1 MHGEIV
7 ILSVGVFVTL
17 LIAGMGLYRVLGDS
31 EARRLRRRLREIT
44 VAEGEGTVVA
54 PTFLR
59 DSRYSSSPGLDALL
73 RAFPMSER
81 LSLMLVRADVG
92 MQLGNFMFLLAM
104 CAVLPPVIG
113 VFVFQVSP
121 WTAPLGTVCAGIP
134 LLWLR
139 HRKVQRVRRFE
150 RQFPDALDILT
161 SALRS
166 GMAFSGAVQVVAE
179 ECAADV
185 AKEFTLLF
193 EENRLGI
200 DMKMALRNLAER
212 VDSKE
217 LHLFVIA
224 VLLQRDTGGNLVEI
238 LEGTAFVIRER
249 LRILGDVRALTAQA
263 RLSGVILSVLPV
275 AVGMFIMFTAPDY
288 MRVLFRESLG
298 RNLLFTA
305 VVLQILGFLIMR
317 RIATIKV

>member
-1 MHGEIV
+1 MNGEIV
-7 ILSVGVFVTL
+7 VLCIGVFVTL

-31 EARRLRRRLREIT
+31 EASRLRRRLREISDT
-44 VAEGEGTVVA
+44 ETPGDVRM
-54 PTFLR
+54 PTILR
-59 DSRYSSSPGLDALL
+59 DSRYANSPALDALL
-73 RAFPMSER
+73 RSLPLMGR
-81 LSLMLVRADVG
+81 LKMLLVRADAKI
-92 MQLGNFMFLLAM
+92 QLVNFLFILAM
-104 CAVLPPVIG
+104 FTALPILLGIFVLNVTPWAAPIG
-113 VFVFQVSP
+113 G
-121 WTAPLGTVCAGIP
+121 LCGGIP
-134 LLWLR
+134 LMWLR
-139 HRKVQRVRRFE
+139 HQTVQRARKFE

-166 GMAFSGAVQVVAE
+166 GMAFSGAIQVVAE
-179 ECAADV
+179 ECADEV
-185 AKEFTLLF
+185 AKEFNLVF
-193 EENRLGI
+193 EENRFGI
-200 DMKMALRNLAER
+200 DMRVALRNMAER

-224 VLLQRDTGGNLVEI
+224 VLLQRETGGNLVEI

-263 RLSGVILSVLPV
+263 RLSGMILSVLPV

-305 VVLQILGFLIMR
+305 IVLQVLGFLIMR